1 LAQRKYGGTILPE
14 TKYIGHFAYPEV
26 LREIGD
32 MRSAYELLK
41 SRAGDVEEV
50 QEELI
55 RLKTGIERMTQAFLD
70 DLNGQPWDDDKMVS
84 GAPW

>member
-1 LAQRKYGGTILPE
+1 
-14 TKYIGHFAYPEV
+14 
-26 LREIGD
+26 